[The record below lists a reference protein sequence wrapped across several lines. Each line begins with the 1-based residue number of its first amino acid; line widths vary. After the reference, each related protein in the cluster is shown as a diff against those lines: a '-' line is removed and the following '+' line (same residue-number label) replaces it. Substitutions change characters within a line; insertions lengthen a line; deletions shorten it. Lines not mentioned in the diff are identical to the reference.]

1 MMMQVNVTAAGTG
14 TDPSETHSEAAV
26 HDAKLQIFANPQAPQ
41 RPLRRASIDSIR
53 SQESNVSQDIS
64 HASKVCV

>member
-1 MMMQVNVTAAGTG
+1 MMQVNVTASGTG
-14 TDPSETHSEAAV
+14 TAPSETHSEAEA
-26 HDAKLQIFANPQAPQ
+26 HDAKLQIFANPQGPQ
-41 RPLRRASIDSIR
+41 SPLRRASIDSIR